1 MLNFGV
7 WQLPD
12 TPFGNAPG
20 GRVPPESRPTSP
32 KSRYVCHGSHLY
44 KTVSEVFDLKP
55 TSIRIWFR
63 GRFDDI
69 DQERSDDPKASEHRR
84 TTQRGRR
91 SSPRILACVLECGGA
106 PPLFVAA

>member
-1 MLNFGV
+1 MINFGV

-32 KSRYVCHGSHLY
+32 KSRHICHRFYLY
-44 KTVSEVFDLKP
+44 KTVSEVFDLKA
-55 TSIRIWFR
+55 TTIRIWFR

-69 DQERSDDPKASEHRR
+69 EQERSDDSKAAEHRR
-84 TTQRGRR
+84 TCIFSLSSVGSRFEYAINQEPPRG
-91 SSPRILACVLECGGA
+91 LQ
-106 PPLFVAA
+106 